1 MVIGCEGIWGTILTI
16 VLVYPIAYALPGV
29 DNGSFEN
36 PYDAM
41 AMITNSP
48 QLKMLV
54 AAFVL
59 TVTIYNCMAVY
70 VTKYLSAI
78 WHAILDNFRPIT
90 IWGMGLLIHYAGT
103 GYGEAWVPASW
114 LQLAGLIVS
123 HLYFCLFV

>member
-1 MVIGCEGIWGTILTI
+1 MIGCEGIWGTILTI

-41 AMITNSP
+41 AMISNSP

-90 IWGMGLLIHYAGT
+90 IW
-103 GYGEAWVPASW
+103 
-114 LQLAGLIVS
+114 
-123 HLYFCLFV
+123 